1 MPDRRLSRAILSRLP
16 ASQGLG
22 VDLLGSPEYF
32 AVFGF
37 VNTPS
42 LACDRRS
49 PRNVVLILP
58 AKQHTE
64 AARHDRQSFDPHEN
78 HPDRWLS
85 LVRDDCAGAA
95 LTSTMCSRAPLIPD
109 QLRRRFWPQRSR
121 YPATAPASRLRSA
134 SSWPPCARLK
144 AATNGPRKAR
154 VFAGRHRSPA
164 RAPLRWCS
172 VRVST
177 MVVRGNSGSEK
188 GSTWPQ

>member
-16 ASQGLG
+16 ESQGRG

-49 PRNVVLILP
+49 PRNIVLISP
-58 AKQHTE
+58 RKQHTE

-144 AATNGPRKAR
+144 AASNGPRKAR
-154 VFAGRHRSPA
+154 GLRAGIDRCAGAVALVA
-164 RAPLRWCS
+164 RPR
-172 VRVST
+172 
-177 MVVRGNSGSEK
+177 
-188 GSTWPQ
+188 